1 MTEESAPNITH
12 TQYDAMQAHLGL
24 APKDKSRAE
33 ASVPSTS
40 LLLWRAC
47 ISRRS
52 TNTSGRQPL
61 PIGRGRICSSST
73 RLMLD
78 SSSIRLTSSK
88 SRIVGSGRICGSTSC
103 YLKLDQCRLGLLV
116 VCDFLCN
123 VVVNNLE
130 HQTITLLFFL
140 LKQRTADCIKKRE
153 IWTLLVFYL
162 HDVKL

>member
-1 MTEESAPNITH
+1 MI
-12 TQYDAMQAHLGL
+12 LCRRGL
-24 APKDKSRAE
+24 AWHRYVEAAE
-33 ASVPSTS
+33 ASMPSPS
-40 LLLWRAC
+40 LLAPALTRMHLPSLDKHIRPPAVTQRPRPDLQQQAPSASRI
-47 ISRRS
+47 ISHH
-52 TNTSGRQPL
+52 P
-61 PIGRGRICSSST
+61 CSSST

-140 LKQRTADCIKKRE
+140 LNILQTS
-153 IWTLLVFYL
+153 F
-162 HDVKL
+162 

>member
-1 MTEESAPNITH
+1 MTEESAPNITCM
-12 TQYDAMQAHLGL
+12 QYDAMQTQLGL

-33 ASVPSTS
+33 ASVTSTS

-52 TNTSGRQPL
+52 TTNTSGRQL
-61 PIGRGRICSSST
+61 LRRGRGTYHHPCSSST

-78 SSSIRLTSSK
+78 SCSFRLTSYK
-88 SRIVGSGRICGSTSC
+88 TRIVGSGRICGSTSC

-123 VVVNNLE
+123 VVVNNLQ
-130 HQTITLLFFL
+130 HQTITLLFS
-140 LKQRTADCIKKRE
+140 TDCM
-153 IWTLLVFYL
+153 Y
-162 HDVKL
+162 

>member
-12 TQYDAMQAHLGL
+12 IQYDAMQTQLGL
-24 APKDKSRAE
+24 APKDKSR
-33 ASVPSTS
+33 T
-40 LLLWRAC
+40 C

-52 TNTSGRQPL
+52 TNTSGRRYAAAATRPTGAGSISL
-61 PIGRGRICSSST
+61 TYHHPCSSST

-78 SSSIRLTSSK
+78 SSSIPLTSSK
-88 SRIVGSGRICGSTSC
+88 SRIVGSGQICGSTSC

-130 HQTITLLFFL
+130 HQTITLLFFSSETKNCRL
-140 LKQRTADCIKKRE
+140 
-153 IWTLLVFYL
+153 Y
-162 HDVKL
+162 

>member
-1 MTEESAPNITH
+1 M
-12 TQYDAMQAHLGL
+12 MLCRRGL
-24 APKDKSRAE
+24 AWHRYVEATE
-33 ASVPSTS
+33 ASMPSPS
-40 LLLWRAC
+40 LLAPALTRMHLPSLDKHIRPPAVTQRPRPDLQQQAPSASRI
-47 ISRRS
+47 ISHH
-52 TNTSGRQPL
+52 P
-61 PIGRGRICSSST
+61 CSSST

-123 VVVNNLE
+123 VVVNNLQ

-153 IWTLLVFYL
+153 I
-162 HDVKL
+162 

>member
-1 MTEESAPNITH
+1 MMLCRRS
-12 TQYDAMQAHLGL
+12 L
-24 APKDKSRAE
+24 AWHRYVEATE
-33 ASVPSTS
+33 ASVPSHS

-47 ISRRS
+47 ISHRS
-52 TNTSGRQPL
+52 TTNTSGRQPL
-61 PIGRGRICSSST
+61 RRGRGTYHHPCSSST

-78 SSSIRLTSSK
+78 SSSFRLTSYK
-88 SRIVGSGRICGSTSC
+88 TRIVGSGRICGSTSC

>member
-12 TQYDAMQAHLGL
+12 MQYDAMQTQLGL
-24 APKDKSRAE
+24 APKDKS
-33 ASVPSTS
+33 
-40 LLLWRAC
+40 RAC

-61 PIGRGRICSSST
+61 RSGRGRTCSSMAPSASRIISHHPCSSST

-153 IWTLLVFYL
+153 I
-162 HDVKL
+162 

>member
-1 MTEESAPNITH
+1 MHLPSLDKHIRPPAVTQRPRLDLQQQAPSASHI
-12 TQYDAMQAHLGL
+12 
-24 APKDKSRAE
+24 
-33 ASVPSTS
+33 
-40 LLLWRAC
+40 
-47 ISRRS
+47 ISHH
-52 TNTSGRQPL
+52 P
-61 PIGRGRICSSST
+61 CSSST

-103 YLKLDQCRLGLLV
+103 YLKLDQCRLDLLV

-140 LKQRTADCIKKRE
+140 LNKELPIVLKKE
-153 IWTLLVFYL
+153 KYELY
-162 HDVKL
+162 